1 MKSLVLSGAARFI
14 GLVPQAIATLLASRL
29 ILDHYGLHSFN
40 TYALVIAMMALIP
53 LNNLGVGASVTQAI
67 ASHGADDDRS
77 VRAALTASRVL
88 ALSALGLAV
97 VATVIAALGLWPDLL
112 GDASGANWFTA
123 LALVV
128 FAATFVPGLA
138 ASVLLGA
145 DRNHLSIV
153 VGSLLAPIGLL
164 VVGILIVGDLDSG
177 FVMMVPPLALLV
189 VNLITMVV
197 SSRLVSFPWLR
208 IIREIPWRGRFP
220 GARIRSLS
228 GPMLITSLCVP
239 ITFCTDRIVLSH
251 VSTEQAVAN
260 YSVVL
265 QLCAPII
272 ALIVAAA
279 QPLWPMFT
287 AARTQ
292 GESGPQL
299 GKIFAIF
306 GAGTFVCGAAL
317 VLLADPIGHLIGGD
331 RIDLGYFLPIVAALV
346 MVLLAIAYPLS
357 MSLVDPVGARFVA
370 VCAVLTLPA
379 NVVTSIFLSREFGA
393 PGPLIS
399 LLIVST
405 TIQVIPILIFSR
417 RRNRSGVPIVVVE
430 PDAAPE
436 PESVRTPL
444 L

>member
-1 MKSLVLSGAARFI
+1 MRSLILSGGARFI
-14 GLVPQAIATLLASRL
+14 GLVPQALATLLASRL
-29 ILDHYGLHSFN
+29 ILDHYGLHAFN

-67 ASHGADDDRS
+67 AASGVDDDRA
-77 VRAALTASRVL
+77 VRSALTASRVL
-88 ALSALGLAV
+88 AVSALVLAA
-97 VATVIAALGLWPDLL
+97 VATLVAALGAWPDLL

-123 LALVV
+123 LALIV

-138 ASVLLGA
+138 PNVFLGVN
-145 DRNHLSIV
+145 RNHVSILITSFLAPV
-153 VGSLLAPIGLL
+153 SLLIVL
-164 VVGILIVGDLDSG
+164 VLMLGDVDEG
-177 FVMMVPPLALLV
+177 FVMVVPPLALLV
-189 VNLITMVV
+189 IQLISMVV
-197 SSRLVSFPWLR
+197 SARKLGFPWLR
-208 IIREIPWRGRFP
+208 VLRQVPWRRRYP

-251 VSTEQAVAN
+251 VSTEEAVAN

-287 AARTQ
+287 QARAR
-292 GESGPQL
+292 GESGPL
-299 GKIFAIF
+299 MGKIFLAF
-306 GAGTFVCGAAL
+306 GLGTLVCGAML
-317 VLLADPIGHLIGGD
+317 VLLADPVGHLIGGD
-331 RIDLGYFLPIVAALV
+331 RIDLGYFLPLVAALV

-370 VCAVLTLPA
+370 TCAVITLPT
-379 NVVTSIFLSREFGA
+379 NILVSIWLSRELGA

-399 LLIVST
+399 LLVVST
-405 TIQVIPILIFSR
+405 TLQLIPILIFSS
-417 RRNRSGVPIVVVE
+417 RRNRSGEAVVVLE
-430 PDAAPE
+430 AEEQPDPL
-436 PESVRTPL
+436 PSTTP
-444 L
+444 